1 MRMTIM
7 KSQLLNK
14 TQILAKTLSFKHIS
28 NPIESCA
35 NQGGPLNSAMCTPF
49 PKQWCMRLGAGMVER
64 CLKVMGR
71 QEAVQ

>member
-1 MRMTIM
+1 MQCHTMCQKIEGETMRMTIM

-49 PKQWCMRLGAGMVER
+49 PKQWCMR
-64 CLKVMGR
+64 